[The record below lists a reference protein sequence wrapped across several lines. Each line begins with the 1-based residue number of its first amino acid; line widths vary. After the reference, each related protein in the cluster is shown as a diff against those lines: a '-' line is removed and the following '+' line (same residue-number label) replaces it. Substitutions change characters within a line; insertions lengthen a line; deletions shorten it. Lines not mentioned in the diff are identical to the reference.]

1 MIPPNLPVYV
11 IHVRSA
17 VDREALMRKQL
28 DSAQIP
34 FTFITEGDIA
44 DITPAIMERHFT
56 GPRMSGPPA
65 AVHSCA
71 YKHLLAYRKLV
82 ESGESWALIL
92 EDDVYL
98 AKNFTEKLSAILA
111 EIPTTHQPEKALINL
126 EGSMLKLVPIRDR
139 KPDQHLYPMERGRAA
154 GAYLLSAELA
164 REILLDVERAKCPK
178 PIDLYHNLL
187 VERIGLA
194 HYWSHPALAEQGS
207 HNGKIASLIDQKPSG
222 FWRQFT
228 WQLQRLYKTYIRSLF
243 P

>member
-1 MIPPNLPVYV
+1 MALDLPVYV

-17 VDREALMRKQL
+17 VDRENLMRSQL
-28 DSAQIP
+28 ESANIR
-34 FTFITEGDIA
+34 FEFVNEGDIQ
-44 DITPAIMERHFT
+44 DLTPAIMERYFT
-56 GPRMSGPPA
+56 GPRMDGPPA

-71 YKHLLAYRKLV
+71 YKHLLAYRKLAQ
-82 ESGESWALIL
+82 SGRAWALIL

-98 AKNFTEKLSAILA
+98 AKNFSEGINEILA
-111 EIPTTHQPEKALINL
+111 EIPSLHQPEKALINV

-139 KPDQHLYPMERGRAA
+139 KPGQRLYPMERGRAA

-187 VERIGLA
+187 VERIGLV

-222 FWRQFT
+222 AWRRIT
-228 WQLQRLYKTYIRSLF
+228 WEIQRLYKTYIRSLF